1 MGEAHQ
7 TLTIDIIS
15 DVVCPWCYLGEKRLE
30 AALAEE
36 PQLVA
41 VRWRPYQLDP
51 TIPEGGLD
59 RAEYMAK
66 KFGRD
71 GRLQSI
77 HDKLTRL
84 GAEVGV
90 SFVFDKIK
98 RSPNTLDAHR
108 LIRWALSAGAQVR
121 VVDRLFEA
129 YFVEGRDIGD
139 RRVLTEIASECGL
152 EGTLVEKLLN
162 EGADVDLVRE
172 EIAQAQTIGVSGVPF
187 FIFAGRLGVPGA
199 QEPSVLRRAMVQARQ
214 ARAPADEPSVA

>member
-1 MGEAHQ
+1 MNQESEP
-7 TLTIDIIS
+7 LTIDIVS

-30 AALAEE
+30 AALVEE
-36 PQLVA
+36 PQPVQ

-51 TIPEGGLD
+51 TIPEGGVD
-59 RAEYMAK
+59 RAEHMAK

-71 GRLQSI
+71 GRLETV

-90 SFVFDKIK
+90 SFAFNKIK

-108 LIRWALSAGAQVR
+108 LIRWALSAGVQAR

-139 RRVLTEIASECGL
+139 RGVLTEIAGQCGL
-152 EGTLVEKLLN
+152 ERTLVEELLAK
-162 EGADVDLVRE
+162 GADVDLVRE
-172 EIAQAQTIGVSGVPF
+172 EIAEAQAIGVSGVPF

-199 QEPSVLRRAMVQARQ
+199 QEPSVLRRAMTQARQ
-214 ARAPADEPSVA
+214 ATRESRAA